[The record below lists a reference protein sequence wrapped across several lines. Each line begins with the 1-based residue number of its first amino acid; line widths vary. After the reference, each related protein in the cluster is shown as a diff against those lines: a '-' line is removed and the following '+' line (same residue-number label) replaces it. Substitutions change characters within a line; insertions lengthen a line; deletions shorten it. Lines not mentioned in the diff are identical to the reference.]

1 MIETEDERI
10 NSLDKFDLLK
20 FLSMHPLGREL
31 AWDFLRTNYRK
42 LLAVYGKDDF
52 RLGQL
57 LLDISETFEDEYM
70 FFEVR
75 KKQLKNLK
83 I

>member
-1 MIETEDERI
+1 
-10 NSLDKFDLLK
+10 
-20 FLSMHPLGREL
+20 MHPLDREL

-83 I
+83 ILAFLFSKAIGVSLFHNRCRRNN

>member
-1 MIETEDERI
+1 
-10 NSLDKFDLLK
+10 
-20 FLSMHPLGREL
+20 MHPLGREL

>member
-1 MIETEDERI
+1 
-10 NSLDKFDLLK
+10 
-20 FLSMHPLGREL
+20 MHPLDREL

-42 LLAVYGKDDF
+42 LLAVYGKDDL